1 MATTTKKSQVPQ
13 LTLHGL
19 LGAISFWG
27 TSVRLLL
34 MAFLAGAV
42 LAAHVIELPG
52 SYETEIQAFI
62 YIVGSFFL
70 LDAGY
75 VMIARALPLKKTFD
89 MAILLVVDLIIGL
102 GYIVPN
108 FAHIPEL
115 AWSARWTILIVLF
128 VLSIRAL
135 IGLLHPTTKKR

>member
-1 MATTTKKSQVPQ
+1 MATTNKKPQAPQ

-34 MAFLAGAV
+34 MTFLAGAV
-42 LAAHVIELPG
+42 LAAHVIEMPG

-75 VMIARALPLKKTFD
+75 VMIARALPLKKSFD
-89 MAILLVVDLIIGL
+89 MAVLLIVDLIIGL
-102 GYIVPN
+102 GYITPN
-108 FAHIPEL
+108 FAHMPEI